1 MTTGYKEDLAYIHD
15 VGHTDFIRRS
25 SPGLLAILAQGG
37 LEEGFVVNLGCGSGV
52 WAQKLVDKGFEVRGQ
67 DISPSMVKLA
77 RQRVPEAR
85 FDVSSFVDFEIP
97 PCDAITCLGEGFNY
111 LLDKRVDRKVLKR
124 MFKRAWQALPS
135 GGLFVFDV
143 IEPGIAPKPTKNYRE
158 GDDWAVLVELSEDQR
173 RSRAKRRIVSFRQVG
188 KDYRRTEE
196 VHDLRLYK
204 GTELAS
210 ELREIGFRVRLVR
223 SYGSQHFRR
232 GHVGI
237 VARKP

>member
-1 MTTGYKEDLAYIHD
+1 MTGYKEDLAYIHD

-67 DISPSMVKLA
+67 DISPAMVKLA

-111 LLDKRVDRKVLKR
+111 LFDKRMDRKTLKR
-124 MFKRAWQALPS
+124 VFKRVWQALPS

-143 IEPGIAPKPTKNYRE
+143 IEPGIATAPKKSYRE
-158 GDDWAVLVELSEDQR
+158 GDDWAVLVELTEDKR
-173 RSRAKRRIVSFRQVG
+173 HPRASRRIVSFRQVG
-188 KDYRRTEE
+188 DDYRRTEE
-196 VHDLRLYK
+196 THTLRLYK
-204 GTELAS
+204 GTQLAT

-223 SYGSQHFRR
+223 SYGSQHFRP

>member
-1 MTTGYKEDLAYIHD
+1 MTGYKEDLAYIHD

-37 LEEGFVVNLGCGSGV
+37 LEEGFVVNLACGSGV

-67 DISPSMVKLA
+67 DISPAMVKLA

-111 LLDKRVDRKVLKR
+111 LFDKRMDRKTLKR
-124 MFKRAWQALPS
+124 VFKRVWQALPS

-143 IEPGIAPKPTKNYRE
+143 IEPGIATAPKKSYRE
-158 GDDWAVLVELSEDQR
+158 GDDWAVLVELAEDKR
-173 RSRAKRRIVSFRQVG
+173 HPRATRRIVSFRQVG
-188 KDYRRTEE
+188 EDYRRTEE
-196 VHDLRLYK
+196 THTLRLYK
-204 GTELAS
+204 GTDLAA
-210 ELREIGFRVRLVR
+210 ELREIGFRVRPVR
-223 SYGSQHFRR
+223 SYGSQHFRP
-232 GHVGI
+232 GHVGM